1 LINSGVGYKNVN
13 LRIIPKI
20 IQAYVTGFQLNSIY
34 NSIYFRSFQEA
45 HNTRNG
51 SIATKSAETFY
62 KEWLRLSDRN
72 LDIELKSSSFTSLL
86 AQYISTLVELRTSLR
101 EAGYPVYYF
110 GWLFDSFVRNIMVF
124 ASIEKDFDLT
134 PFHTMSVRGKTR
146 LVHYKSKEDAQDHKN
161 INKHTQDQEP
171 AHPILMIYA
180 PINRFHIMD
189 ISQERSVVKSLLSK
203 GLDVYLLDWGYPDW
217 EDSSLSLTDYVNYVR
232 DAIQDIKDKTG
243 KNKVSILGY
252 CWGGIIALIYSAL
265 NNENVRNLTLMAVP
279 VDFSKDNTIL
289 ANWARVI
296 DSDQI
301 VDEFGHLDGQVLD
314 IGFLMRNPPRYTFD
328 KYVNL
333 FERYNDKQFVDDFI
347 SVEKWL
353 YDTPIIPGNLYR
365 HIINDCYKSNLL
377 ISNKMKADGNI
388 IDLKKITAPLLTI
401 VAEDDDLVS
410 PESALAIK
418 DYVSSKDKASLTIAG
433 GHVGLCISKMAHEKL
448 WPEAAKWILSN

>member
-1 LINSGVGYKNVN
+1 VN
-13 LRIIPKI
+13 LIIIPKI

-45 HNTRNG
+45 HNTTNG
-51 SIATKSAETFY
+51 SKGTKSAETFY

-86 AQYISTLVELRTSLR
+86 AQYIGTLVELRTNLR
-101 EAGYPVYYF
+101 KAGYPVYYF

-134 PFHTMSVRGKTR
+134 PFDTMSVRGKTR
-146 LVHYKSKEDAQDHKN
+146 LLHYKRKEDHKN

-171 AHPILMIYA
+171 AHPIFMIYA

-203 GLDVYLLDWGYPDW
+203 GLDVYLLDWGYPGW

-265 NNENVRNLTLMAVP
+265 YNENVKNLTLMATP
-279 VDFSKDNTIL
+279 VDFSKDKTIL
-289 ANWARVI
+289 ATWARVI

-328 KYVNL
+328 KYLKL

-365 HIINDCYKSNLL
+365 HIIKDCYKNNLL
-377 ISNKMKADGNI
+377 ISNKMKVDGSI
-388 IDLKKITAPLLTI
+388 IDLRKITVPLLTI
-401 VAEDDDLVS
+401 VAQDDDLVP

-418 DYVSSKDKASLTIAG
+418 DYVSSKDKESLQIVG
-433 GHVGLCISKMAHEKL
+433 GHVGLCTSRMAHEKL

>member
-1 LINSGVGYKNVN
+1 MN
-13 LRIIPKI
+13 LKIIPKI
-20 IQAYVTGFQLNSIY
+20 IQAYVAGFQLNSIY

-45 HNTRNG
+45 YDARNG
-51 SIATKSAETFY
+51 KMTTDSTETFY
-62 KEWLRLSDRN
+62 NKWLRLCDRN
-72 LDIELKSSSFTSLL
+72 LDNELKSSSFTSLL
-86 AQYISTLVELRTSLR
+86 AQYISAFVELRTILR
-101 EAGYPVYYF
+101 KAGYPVYYF

-134 PFHTMSVRGKTR
+134 PFDTMSVRGKTR
-146 LVHYKSKEDAQDHKN
+146 LLHYKSID
-161 INKHTQDQEP
+161 KHAQDQET

-203 GLDVYLLDWGYPDW
+203 GLDVYLLDWGYPGW

-243 KNKVSILGY
+243 ENNVSILGY
-252 CWGGIIALIYSAL
+252 CWGGIIALAYSAL

-289 ANWARVI
+289 ANWARII

-328 KYVNL
+328 KYLNL

-365 HIINDCYKSNLL
+365 QVINNCYKNNLL
-377 ISNKMKADGNI
+377 ISNKMKVDGNTV
-388 IDLKKITAPLLTI
+388 DLKKITAPLLTI
-401 VAEDDDLVS
+401 VAEDDDLIS
-410 PESALAIK
+410 PESTLAIK
-418 DYVSSKDKASLTIAG
+418 DYVSSKDKASLSTAG
-433 GHVGLCISKMAHEKL
+433 GHVELCTGKMAHEKL
-448 WPEAAKWILSN
+448 WPQAAKWILSN

>member
-1 LINSGVGYKNVN
+1 VN
-13 LRIIPKI
+13 LRTIPKI

-34 NSIYFRSFQEA
+34 SSIYFRTFQEA
-45 HNTRNG
+45 YNKRNG
-51 SIATKSAETFY
+51 NITTKSAETFY
-62 KEWLRLSDRN
+62 KEWLRLCDRN
-72 LDIELKSSSFTSLL
+72 LDNELKSSSFTSLL
-86 AQYISTLVELRTSLR
+86 AQYISTLVELRTNLR
-101 EAGYPVYYF
+101 KEGYPVYYF
-110 GWLFDSFVRNIMVF
+110 GWLFDCFVRNIMVF
-124 ASIEKDFDLT
+124 ASIEKDFDLS
-134 PFHTMSVRGKTR
+134 PFDTMSVRGKTR
-146 LVHYKSKEDAQDHKN
+146 LLHYKS
-161 INKHTQDQEP
+161 INKHTQDIEP

-189 ISQERSVVKSLLSK
+189 ISQERSVVKSLLSN
-203 GLDVYLLDWGYPDW
+203 GLDVYLLDWGYPGW

-243 KNKVSILGY
+243 KGKVSILGY

-265 NNENVRNLTLMAVP
+265 SNENVRNLTLMAAP

-314 IGFLMRNPPRYTFD
+314 IGFLMRNPPLYIFD
-328 KYVNL
+328 KYLKL
-333 FERYNDKQFVDDFI
+333 FERYNDKQFVDTFI

-365 HIINDCYKSNLL
+365 HVIKDCYKNNLL
-377 ISNKMKADGNI
+377 ISNKMKVNGSI

-418 DYVSSKDKASLTIAG
+418 DYVSSKDKESLTIVG
-433 GHVGLCISKMAHEKL
+433 GHVGLCTSRMAHEKL
-448 WPEAAKWILSN
+448 WPEAAEWILSN

>member
-1 LINSGVGYKNVN
+1 MN
-13 LRIIPKI
+13 LKIIPKV
-20 IQAYVTGFQLNSIY
+20 IQAYVAGFQLNSIY
-34 NSIYFRSFQEA
+34 NSIYFRSFQGA
-45 HNTRNG
+45 YDTRIG
-51 SIATKSAETFY
+51 SITTKPSETFY
-62 KEWLRLSDRN
+62 NEWLRLSDRN
-72 LDIELKSSSFTSLL
+72 LDNELKSSSFTSLL
-86 AQYISTLVELRTSLR
+86 ARYVNVLVELRTILR
-101 EAGYPVYYF
+101 KAGYPVYYF

-134 PFHTMSVRGKTR
+134 PFDTMSVRGKTR
-146 LVHYKSKEDAQDHKN
+146 LLHYRS
-161 INKHTQDQEP
+161 INKHTQDKKR
-171 AHPILMIYA
+171 AHPLLIIYA

-203 GLDVYLLDWGYPDW
+203 GVDVYLLDWGYPGW
-217 EDSSLSLTDYVNYVR
+217 EDSSKSLTDYVNYVR
-232 DAIQDIKDKTG
+232 DTIQDIMDKTG
-243 KNKVSILGY
+243 TNKVSILGY

-265 NNENVRNLTLMAVP
+265 NNQNVRTLTLMAAP
-279 VDFSKDNTIL
+279 VDFSKDNTVL
-289 ANWARVI
+289 ANWSRVI

-328 KYVNL
+328 KYLNL
-333 FERYNDKQFVDDFI
+333 FKGYNDKQFIDDFI

-365 HIINDCYKSNLL
+365 HIINDCYKNNLL
-377 ISNKMKADGNI
+377 ISNKMKVDGNI
-388 IDLKKITAPLLTI
+388 IDLKKITGPILTI
-401 VAEDDDLVS
+401 VAENDDLVS
-410 PESALAIK
+410 PESTLAVK